1 MNEPNQIL
9 SSTNSDQGT
18 AISINSRIRVRHALA
33 RWAIENRQR
42 ATGNGQQDDQP
53 AATKNITI
61 TRSNGMTKRKE
72 TYTTCRNEKYSINS
86 AVKLLDIWCRLRA
99 FAGHSTVIKQ
109 YKSQYKDM
117 LAFCECSINKL
128 KPALQAL
135 HDMGWINMDEYNMR
149 VHSERHVYA
158 LCGLDYKKHIDRTYI
173 KPPKINNE
181 KTTYFWIYV
190 ADVSDNRH
198 RQAYMFHKAVMQTP
212 EKKLQV
218 YAELRSQGFNPYK
231 ADEDP
236 IWLANR
242 MHAVYLES
250 FHRNGSEMHDF
261 LVENRPDV
269 NRGVNGM
276 AAAWNTCPQNVSYIK
291 KKMVLQ
297 GVAFVQKG
305 GTVSSPHWAR
315 NKECHR
321 ITKDGIE
328 MAKGVLWNKR
338 TQETFQCFC
347 DDIVPRLPFTNDFD
361 FAKEV
366 ATALQGTKTAA

>member
-1 MNEPNQIL
+1 MNVTPPIGN
-9 SSTNSDQGT
+9 TDQRKT
-18 AISINSRIRVRHALA
+18 LPIRVRQSLALYC
-33 RWAIENRQR
+33 ISSKNKPE
-42 ATGNGQQDDQP
+42 
-53 AATKNITI
+53 AALIKKTI
-61 TRSNGMTKRKE
+61 TRTNGKTKRKE
-72 TYTTCRNEKYSINS
+72 TYTTERKDHHATNS
-86 AVKLLDIWCRLRA
+86 MVRLLDIWCRLCA
-99 FAGHSTVIKQ
+99 YAGQSTVIKQ

-117 LAFCECSINKL
+117 TAFCECSINKL
-128 KPALQAL
+128 KPALKEL
-135 HDMGWINMDEYNMR
+135 NRMGWINMDDYNMR
-149 VHSERHVYA
+149 IHSEKYVYS
-158 LCGLDYKKHIDRTYI
+158 LCGLDFKKKTDRTYI
-173 KPPKINNE
+173 KPEKIKDE
-181 KTTYFWIYV
+181 KTTYFWLYV

-231 ADEDP
+231 AEDDP
-236 IWLANR
+236 MWLAAR

-269 NRGVNGM
+269 NRSVNGM
-276 AAAWNTCPQNVSYIK
+276 AAAWDTCPQNVSYIK
-291 KKMVLQ
+291 KQMVLQ
-297 GVAFVQKG
+297 GIAFIQKG

-328 MAKGVLWNKR
+328 MARGVLWNKR
-338 TQETFQCFC
+338 TQETFQAFC

-366 ATALQGTKTAA
+366 AAALDGTKVAA